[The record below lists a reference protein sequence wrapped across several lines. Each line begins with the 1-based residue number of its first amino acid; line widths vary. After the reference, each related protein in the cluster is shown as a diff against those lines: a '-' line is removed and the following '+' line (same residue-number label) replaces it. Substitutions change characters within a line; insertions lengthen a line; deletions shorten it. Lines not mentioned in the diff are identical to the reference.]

1 MKATL
6 ESNPS
11 ERLRKTT
18 YKYHLYLWSEGGVDF
33 TDDLTEDVGGDV
45 TVPLLVVYP
54 GAVEARL
61 LGQDHKSPLGQS
73 TTCDQPTA
81 KFSPPNHTFPG
92 PIHFRQSLR
101 IFHHVVEE
109 TRP

>member
-1 MKATL
+1 M
-6 ESNPS
+6 
-11 ERLRKTT
+11 T
-18 YKYHLYLWSEGGVDF
+18 YKCHLYLWSEGGVDF
-33 TDDLTEDVGGDV
+33 ADDLTEDVGGDV

-61 LGQDHKSPLGQS
+61 LVLGQDHKRPLGHS
-73 TTCDQPTA
+73 TKVLVTSQPLS
-81 KFSPPNHTFPG
+81 FSQPNDTFPG